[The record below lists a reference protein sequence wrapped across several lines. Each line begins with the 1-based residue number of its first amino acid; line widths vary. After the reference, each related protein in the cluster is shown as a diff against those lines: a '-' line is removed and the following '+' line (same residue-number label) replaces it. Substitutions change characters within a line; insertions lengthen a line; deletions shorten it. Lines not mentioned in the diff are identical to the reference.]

1 MGYGPIEFTSD
12 VVSGGWNAIANITSG
27 IGKGA
32 EALISPFFPSP
43 QKKTPILSETVKSA
57 GMVGQTFRPVAKEN
71 QSMVE
76 TSGMYLSDNFL
87 SSQYAERF
95 NAPAKVAESKALSAS
110 VSAKDSDWLGN
121 SLTWALEQSKK
132 ISTIADSFIEL
143 WGLKPREPI
152 SEGAAEIGN
161 SPGTVEHLQKDFYR
175 QAETTK
181 TWAKG
186 FLDQVKGLFGIGY
199 EGPAGGQPVQDVTHE
214 IGPFTRAEFGTIAI
228 VVIALLLLGR
238 K

>member
-43 QKKTPILSETVKSA
+43 QKKTPTVSETVKSA
-57 GMVGQTFRPVAKEN
+57 GMVGQTFRPVDKEN

-95 NAPAKVAESKALSAS
+95 NAPTKVKESKALS
-110 VSAKDSDWLGN
+110 
-121 SLTWALEQSKK
+121 
-132 ISTIADSFIEL
+132 
-143 WGLKPREPI
+143 
-152 SEGAAEIGN
+152 
-161 SPGTVEHLQKDFYR
+161 
-175 QAETTK
+175 
-181 TWAKG
+181 
-186 FLDQVKGLFGIGY
+186 
-199 EGPAGGQPVQDVTHE
+199 
-214 IGPFTRAEFGTIAI
+214 
-228 VVIALLLLGR
+228 
-238 K
+238 